1 MAFEKFGKSRA
12 VLGRTP
18 NVTIQARGIIS
29 INQAAYARI
38 GSPEFVDLLYDEDE
52 RLIGIRRAED
62 PEDGHR
68 VRVADQKGA
77 SAVVSGTA
85 FTNYYGIPNEESLR
99 WEPRIEDEMLIV
111 DLNVPG
117 RPIGSRR
124 TRKEDGL
131 DDDADRAATGPTKKP
146 ERK

>member
-1 MAFEKFGKSRA
+1 MGFEKFGKSKA

-29 INQAAYARI
+29 INKAAYVRI

-52 RLIGIRRAED
+52 ELIGIRPAED
-62 PEDGHR
+62 PKDGHR
-68 VRVADQKGA
+68 VRVAGQQGA

-85 FTNYYGIPNEESLR
+85 FTNYYGIPNKESLR
-99 WEPRIEDEMLIV
+99 WEPSFDGDMLVI
-111 DLNVPG
+111 DLKAPG

-124 TRKEDGL
+124 TRQEG
-131 DDDADRAATGPTKKP
+131 DDAD
-146 ERK
+146 ED